1 MSTTTMEIKTKKE
14 KLGKKSKVTESLE
27 LPATSTAA
35 AIPSP
40 PSTKEPHSR
49 AGAEKKRKCSEPS
62 EGGSPPNHASEEPLY
77 KKRKASV
84 EEIEVDISKP
94 EPPSK
99 KALRRLKKGKPLP
112 PAKNGADTSPEP
124 EEEKPKNPEVEKRSE
139 HGIWIGNLPWSVT
152 KADLRTFLTSNSD
165 ISDDTITRIHMPSP
179 DDGRSANK
187 AEESKPWKKQQNK
200 GFAYV
205 DFSVPDAVQQA
216 VELSEQLLSGR
227 RVLIKDNKSFEGR
240 PQKTKEESRNDG
252 KPPSKRVFLGNLR
265 FDTTEDSLKEHF
277 EKCGAIENVMVA
289 TFEDSGKCKG
299 YAWITF
305 EELEAAES
313 AVRGYVLV
321 KQENED
327 TESDPEQVDNEE
339 NSGSEEEDEEVEGKE
354 EKVVVKAKPKN
365 PAVKKWLVDKIHK
378 RPVRREFAEDAQV
391 RYKKRYGKDG
401 TKAKTGLSAPAELS
415 GQEPH
420 GASVGK
426 EDRKRAEKV
435 RPLKQVDYRTPYAP
449 RLTGGI
455 VESKGKRVVF

>member
-14 KLGKKSKVTESLE
+14 KSSKKRNVAESLE

-49 AGAEKKRKCSEPS
+49 TGADKKRKSPDSS
-62 EGGSPPNHASEEPLY
+62 EGGSPPKHAPEEPPS
-77 KKRKASV
+77 KKRKVSV

-112 PAKNGADTSPEP
+112 PPKNGADTIPEP
-124 EEEKPKNPEVEKRSE
+124 EEEKIKIPEVEKRSE

-165 ISDDTITRIHMPSP
+165 IADDTITRIHMPSP
-179 DDGRSANK
+179 DDGKPANRV
-187 AEESKPWKKQQNK
+187 EESKPWKKQHNK

-205 DFSVPDAVQQA
+205 DFSVPEAVQQA
-216 VELSEQLLSGR
+216 IELSEQLLSGR

-321 KQENED
+321 KQEDED
-327 TESDPEQVDNEE
+327 TESDPEQVDDEE
-339 NSGSEEEDEEVEGKE
+339 KSGSEGDEEGGGE
-354 EKVVVKAKPKN
+354 EKVVIKTDPKKT
-365 PAVKKWLVDKIHK
+365 VMKKWWIDKIHK

-401 TKAKTGLSAPAELS
+401 TKAKTGLSDPAELN
-415 GQEPH
+415 GREVDVPRN
-420 GASVGK
+420 GDGN
-426 EDRKRAEKV
+426 RKRAEKV
-435 RPLKQVDYRTPYAP
+435 RPLKQVEYRTPYAP

-455 VESKGKRVVF
+455 VESKGKKVVF

>member
-1 MSTTTMEIKTKKE
+1 MSTTTMETKTKKE
-14 KLGKKSKVTESLE
+14 KLSKKRKVTESLVV
-27 LPATSTAA
+27 PATSTEA

-40 PSTKEPHSR
+40 PFTQEPHSKT
-49 AGAEKKRKCSEPS
+49 GAEKKRKSPDFSE
-62 EGGSPPNHASEEPLY
+62 GSPPPDNASGEPSS

-112 PAKNGADTSPEP
+112 PPKTGADTSPEP
-124 EEEKPKNPEVEKRSE
+124 EEKKPNKTEVEKRSE

-152 KADLRTFLTSNSD
+152 KSDLRTFLTSNSD
-165 ISDDTITRIHMPSP
+165 IANDTITRIHMPSP
-179 DDGRSANK
+179 DDGKPTN
-187 AEESKPWKKQQNK
+187 EIDELKPWKKQHNK

-205 DFSVPDAVQQA
+205 DFSVPEAIQQA

-252 KPPSKRVFLGNLR
+252 KPPSRRVFLGNLR
-265 FDTTEDSLKEHF
+265 FDTTEDSLKGHF

-321 KQENED
+321 KQEDED
-327 TESDPEQVDNEE
+327 AESDLEEVHETSSNKEQEQ
-339 NSGSEEEDEEVEGKE
+339 EEDGGKK
-354 EKVVVKAKPKN
+354 EKETSAIRKKPKK
-365 PAVKKWLVDKIHK
+365 PVMKKWWIDKIHK

-401 TKAKTGLSAPAELS
+401 TKSRTGLSEPADLNDRQS
-415 GQEPH
+415 NGPKDRD
-420 GASVGK
+420 GK
-426 EDRKRAEKV
+426 IAEKV
-435 RPLKQVDYRTPYAP
+435 HPSKQVNYRAPYVP

-455 VESKGKRVVF
+455 VESKGKKVVF